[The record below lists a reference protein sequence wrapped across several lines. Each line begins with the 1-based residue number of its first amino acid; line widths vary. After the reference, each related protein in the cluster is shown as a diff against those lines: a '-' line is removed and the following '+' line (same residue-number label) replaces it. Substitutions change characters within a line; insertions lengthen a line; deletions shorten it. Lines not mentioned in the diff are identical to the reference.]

1 MPHSLSDITES
12 HSSPSSAGSFVDFGQ
27 EQLTSQRQD
36 PTHRKG
42 PTTVFFGFQVQP
54 FFSTWGRKL
63 SLGLIGLLLLLFS
76 WTWWGAGAKLDPY
89 TETVLSL
96 SGEVSHGASLFA
108 LNCAACHGEEAN
120 GRVGPSLRGVS
131 SRRSERFIIQQVTSG
146 NTPPMPQFQ
155 PDPQEMADLI
165 SYLNT
170 L

>member
-1 MPHSLSDITES
+1 MPHSLSDITEP
-12 HSSPSSAGSFVDFGQ
+12 HSSPSSPATFVGFGQ
-27 EQLTSQRQD
+27 EQLPLQEKS
-36 PTHRKG
+36 PKA
-42 PTTVFFGFQVQP
+42 VFPGFWVHF
-54 FFSTWGRKL
+54 FFSAWGKR
-63 SLGLIGLLLLLFS
+63 LGLGLLGLLLLLFS
-76 WTWWGAGAKLDPY
+76 LTLWGAATRLDPY
-89 TETVLSL
+89 TESVLNL
-96 SGEVSHGASLFA
+96 QGDVSHGASLFA

-165 SYLNT
+165 SYLKT